1 LTFYVD
7 FFENLINHVNSV
19 AAIDSVV
26 LDYCAENLGA
36 HFYVSFL
43 RYLVSFFKF
52 QGHEVQKWSR
62 QKSFFEIFFF
72 LDLGWKKAYIE
83 LSAYIIRTF
92 DHKNKINTTNT
103 VQLIG
108 SSISSF
114 WQVQV
119 HLSDR
124 WWYLWPRKTTMLEQ

>member
-1 LTFYVD
+1 MTFYDD

-19 AAIDSVV
+19 GAIDSVV
-26 LDYCAENLGA
+26 LDYCAENSGA

-72 LDLGWKKAYIE
+72 LDLGRKKSYIE
-83 LSAYIIRTF
+83 LSAYIIQTF
-92 DHKNKINTTNT
+92 DITNKINTTNT
-103 VQLIG
+103 VHVIG
-108 SSISSF
+108 GSISSF
-114 WQVQV
+114 
-119 HLSDR
+119 
-124 WWYLWPRKTTMLEQ
+124 